1 MYEYLSCDLSLTA
14 SLTVLLQQARVT
26 QGSAAVVSH
35 LIYRVASGQA
45 AVIVGGELRQALERM
60 DRKPGVNQ

>member
-26 QGSAAVVSH
+26 QGSAAVSH

-45 AVIVGGELRQALERM
+45 AVIVGGELSQALERM